1 MKSKNMTNIILIITA
16 TATGLIAGLF
26 YAYSCSVNIGLG
38 RLPDKEYLAAMQSI
52 NIAIL
57 NPLFFVSFLGTLL
70 LLPLS
75 TYLNFE
81 QPLSTRF
88 LLLLAAA
95 IIYAIGVF
103 GVTIFGN
110 VPLNDALS
118 NFNLEHASVKSIY
131 EQRIRFEQPWL
142 LLHQVRTI
150 ASVVCLILVIISCC
164 YRSIPMVSINH

>member
-1 MKSKNMTNIILIITA
+1 MKSGNMTNIILIITA

-26 YAYSCSVNIGLG
+26 YAYTCSVNIGLG
-38 RLPDKEYLAAMQSI
+38 RLPDKEYLAAMQAI
-52 NIAIL
+52 NSAIL

-75 TYLNFE
+75 AYLNFE

-103 GVTIFGN
+103 GVTMLGN
-110 VPLNDALS
+110 VPLNDALA

-150 ASVVCLILVIISCC
+150 ASVACLILVIISCC
-164 YRSIPMVSINH
+164 YKFTPIVSVNQ